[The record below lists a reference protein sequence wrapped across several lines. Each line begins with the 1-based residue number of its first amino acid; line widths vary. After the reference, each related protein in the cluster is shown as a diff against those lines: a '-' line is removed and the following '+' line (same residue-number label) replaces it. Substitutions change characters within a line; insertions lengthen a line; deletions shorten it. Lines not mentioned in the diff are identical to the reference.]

1 MNIIEIITKKQH
13 NIALTPNELNYVIN
27 KFTNDEIPD
36 YQMSAFL
43 MAIWFNGMND
53 NETYALTKAMI
64 DSGSKIDLN
73 AIKGFK
79 ADKHSTGGVGDK
91 VTLIYGPLVAS
102 FGIKVAKMSGK
113 GLGITGGTID
123 KLESIPG
130 FKTNLGF
137 DEFIGNI
144 NDNGLSII
152 SQSKNLVL
160 ADKKIYA
167 LRDVTATVDSL
178 PLIASSIMAKKIA
191 VGSDGIVLDIKCG
204 KGAFM
209 QDLKSAQKLAAAMIK
224 ISNNFNIKTSVFISN
239 MNQPLGKTIGNAWE
253 VQEAYQFLKNQE
265 NIDSDLLEVVLT
277 SVALTLVQAHLFDNL
292 VTAKQKVLDKLKT
305 LEPLAIFEKFI
316 VSQGG
321 DYKTIVNFHKN
332 YQIKNTIVIKAEN
345 SGFLFFDD
353 CFKLGMLAIKLG
365 AGRLSKDDILDYQA
379 AIVLNKKNGHII
391 KKDEVIMTLYT
402 NKNNII
408 ELEILALK
416 TFKIVNKSLVNDN
429 IILDILI

>member
-1 MNIIEIITKKQH
+1 MSIIEIITKKQR
-13 NIALTPNELNYVIN
+13 NIALTPTEINYVIN
-27 KFTNDEIPD
+27 KFTNDEIAD

-43 MAIWFNGMND
+43 MAVWFNGMNE
-53 NETYALTKAMI
+53 NETFALTKAMI
-64 DSGSKIDLN
+64 DSGSKIDLS

-102 FGIKVAKMSGK
+102 FGIKVAKMSGR

-130 FKTNLGF
+130 FKTNLSF
-137 DEFIGNI
+137 DQFITNI
-144 NDNGLSII
+144 NSNGLSII
-152 SQSKNLVL
+152 GQAKNLVL

-191 VGSDGIVLDIKCG
+191 VASDGIVLDIKCG

-209 QDLKSAQKLAAAMIK
+209 QDLKSAQNLATTMIK
-224 ISNNFNIKTSVFISN
+224 ISNNFNIKTSVFISD

-265 NIDSDLLEVVLT
+265 KIDLDLLEVVLT
-277 SVALTLVQAHLFDNL
+277 SVGLTLVQAKLFDNL
-292 VTAKQKVLDKLKT
+292 TIAKQKVLEKLET

-316 VSQGG
+316 ISQGG
-321 DYKTIVNFHKN
+321 DYQAIVNFHKN
-332 YQIKNTIVIKAEN
+332 YQIKNTIVIKAES
-345 SGFLFFDD
+345 SGFLQIDD

-379 AIVLNKKNGHII
+379 AIVLNKKNGEII
-391 KKDEVIMTLYT
+391 KKNEVIMTLYT
-402 NKNNII
+402 NKNDID
-408 ELEILALK
+408 ELKILALK
-416 TFKIVNKSLVNDN
+416 TFKIVNNSLVNDN